1 MDRNLLG
8 RRQLLMRCFPWRV
21 KTWRRCGGNGWVRE
35 REMKPNPAE
44 VESYAFWMSEEA
56 RGCCDEYLTG
66 EIVVGSELG
75 FLK

>member
-1 MDRNLLG
+1 
-8 RRQLLMRCFPWRV
+8 
-21 KTWRRCGGNGWVRE
+21 
-35 REMKPNPAE
+35 MKPNPAE

-75 FLK
+75 VLK